1 MNFYVTLPSHSAD
14 TDSTYGKENNFQNSF
29 ETKLKIPYNFPS
41 NMYEVAL
48 VEMSFKS
55 FWKIN
60 IGNFHLSE
68 RKNKVVVS
76 WFDNDIFVY
85 DGIPINELCR
95 FLNEKFDTEDM
106 RAIEKRILNNGD
118 QNLKEKLKRDQ
129 NSTINGINDTINS
142 TRVNFIPL
150 DNNNIAIFVPEGKKL
165 EINGY
170 FASLLHNKIQSGSHN
185 GFLFD
190 VRKDLHSSVVQN
202 DIDKITIYGADKAFV
217 CHLNFPHLSYI
228 ENVFVYSD
236 IIEDVYV
243 GNSMSKLLRI
253 VPVKMG
259 FNNLNT
265 ISFTDPHYIPLENDY
280 LERIRMTVMDSE
292 GNRIKF
298 IDNHS
303 SVIYKLHFQPKKY

>member
-14 TDSTYGKENNFQNSF
+14 TESAYGKENNLQNSF
-29 ETKLKIPYNFPS
+29 EIKLKIPQYFPP
-41 NMYEVAL
+41 NMYEVSL

-60 IGNFHLSE
+60 IGNFFLSE
-68 RKNKVVVS
+68 KKNNAIVS
-76 WFDNDIFVY
+76 WFKNDIFVY
-85 DGIPINELCR
+85 DGITIIELCR
-95 FLNEKFDTEDM
+95 FLNEKFDTDEM
-106 RAIEKRILNNGD
+106 RSLEKRILINGD
-118 QNLKEKLKRDQ
+118 SSLKKKLKRDQ
-129 NSTINGINDTINS
+129 NATIEGINDTIDS

-150 DNNNIAIFVPEGKKL
+150 ENNNIAIFVPKGKKL

-170 FASLLHNKIQSGSHN
+170 FASLLHDKIQSGNHN

-190 VRKDLHSSVVQN
+190 TRKDLHSSVVQN
-202 DIDKITIYGADKAFV
+202 DIDKITIFGADKAFV

-228 ENVFVYSD
+228 ENLFVYTD

-253 VPVKMG
+253 VPVRMG

-265 ISFTDPHYIPLENDY
+265 ISFTDPHYIPLENDF
-280 LERIRMTVMDSE
+280 LERIRIKAMDSE
-292 GNRIKF
+292 GNPIKF